1 MVGDEKE
8 MNALE
13 KVSNLRHKA
22 EEKIRAIQAD
32 KDLTADAKARRIAEI
47 RGKTNPEVAKHRTA
61 HSAETAERRAS
72 LQRRLFGLSFKLT
85 ATESDKELARMS
97 YRDALSRADGIK
109 SPDDAQKAI
118 FRAQRMG
125 DGMLEKAV
133 LNVAFERAWNSVLET
148 YAATDE
154 SFSEALQELQGLERR
169 AANRQIQFS
178 ESMAFSNIRETAEEI
193 QARMVPASADSSKVA

>member
-1 MVGDEKE
+1 
-8 MNALE
+8 MNAHE

-47 RGKTNPEVAKHRTA
+47 RGKTNPEVAKQRTA
-61 HSAETAERRAS
+61 HSAETEERRAR
-72 LQRRLFGLSFKLT
+72 LQRRLFGLSFKIT

-97 YRDALSRADGIK
+97 YRDALSRADSIK

-169 AANRQIQFS
+169 AANRQIQFR
-178 ESMAFSNIRETAEEI
+178 ESMAFSPIRETPEEI
-193 QARMVPASADSSKVA
+193 TARMRPASDDSPKAA

>member
-1 MVGDEKE
+1 M
-8 MNALE
+8 MNAHE

-47 RGKTNPEVAKHRTA
+47 RGKTNPEVAKQRTA
-61 HSAETAERRAS
+61 HGAETEERRAR
-72 LQRRLFGLSFKLT
+72 LQRRLFGLSFKIT

-97 YRDALSRADGIK
+97 YRDALSRADSIK

-178 ESMAFSNIRETAEEI
+178 ESMAFSNIRETPEEI
-193 QARMVPASADSSKVA
+193 QARMTPVSNNSSKVA

>member
-1 MVGDEKE
+1 

-47 RGKTNPEVAKHRTA
+47 RGKTNPEVAKQRTA
-61 HSAETAERRAS
+61 HGAEAAERRAS
-72 LQRRLFGLSFKLT
+72 LQRRLFGLSFKLA

-97 YRDALSRADGIK
+97 YRDALAKSDGIA
-109 SPDDAQKAI
+109 SPDDALKA
-118 FRAQRMG
+118 
-125 DGMLEKAV
+125 L
-133 LNVAFERAWNSVLET
+133 ERAGRTGDAMMTRAILCVAHERGWNSVLESHAHT
-148 YAATDE
+148 NE
-154 SFSEALQELQGLERR
+154 SFSEGLQELQGLERR

-178 ESMAFSNIRETAEEI
+178 ESMAFSNIRETTEEI